1 MDPASILHADL
12 DAFYASVEQR
22 DNPELKGRPVI
33 VGTGVVLAASYE
45 AKARGIYTPMN
56 GRDARRI
63 CPDAVVVP
71 PRMEAYSEA
80 SRRVYEIFNDTAPV
94 VEGISIDEAFL
105 DVKGMEHISGTPRE
119 IAATLRQRVLKEA
132 GLPISV
138 GVARTKFL
146 AKVASGASKPDG
158 LLVVE
163 PDAEVAFL
171 HPLPIEALW
180 GVGKVTTAK
189 LNEIG
194 IRTVGDVARTSQVRL
209 APLIGESAA
218 AHLLDLANG
227 RDPRPVEPRERRKS
241 IGAQSA
247 FQRGSRDSDQVDS
260 LAAALVDRTAR
271 RLRKAGRATRTVSVG
286 FRFGD
291 FTRAS
296 RARTLPF
303 PTDET
308 EVILA
313 AVREL
318 LEASREE
325 IHEKDLTLI
334 GISLGNLRGA
344 DTVQMALPIGGE
356 AAPASD
362 GNAALDKAMDD
373 VRSLFG
379 DDVIKRASM
388 IDADQGVPVPTL
400 PD

>member
-1 MDPASILHADL
+1 VPVASILHADL

-22 DNPELKGRPVI
+22 DDPSLSGRPVI

-45 AKARGIYTPMN
+45 AKARGIYTTMN
-56 GRDARRI
+56 GRDAHRI
-63 CPDAVVVP
+63 CPEAVVVA
-71 PRMEAYSEA
+71 PRMDAYSKA
-80 SRRVYEIFNDTAPV
+80 SKAVYEIFNDTAPV

-105 DVKGMEHISGTPRE
+105 DVTGMEHIAGTPVE
-119 IAATLRQRVLKEA
+119 IAAALRQRVLAEA

-163 PDAEVAFL
+163 PDRERAFL
-171 HPLPIEALW
+171 HPLPIQALW
-180 GVGKVTTAK
+180 GVGKVTTAR
-189 LNEIG
+189 LNGIG
-194 IRTVGDVARTSQVRL
+194 IRTVGEVARTSQVRL
-209 APLIGESAA
+209 AAEVGESSAR
-218 AHLLDLANG
+218 HLLDLANG

-247 FQRGSRDSDQVDS
+247 FPRGSRDPAQVES
-260 LAAALVDRTAR
+260 LASALVDRTAR
-271 RLRKAGRATRTVSVG
+271 RLREAGRACRTVSIG
-286 FRFGD
+286 LRFGD
-291 FTRAS
+291 FSRAS

-308 EVILA
+308 ETILT

-318 LEASREE
+318 FDASAGE
-325 IHEKDLTLI
+325 IAEKDLTLI
-334 GISLGNLRGA
+334 GISLGNLEGA
-344 DTVQMALPIGGE
+344 DTVQMGLPLAE
-356 AAPASD
+356 D
-362 GNAALDKAMDD
+362 GQNARADSSALDQAVDD
-373 VRSLFG
+373 VRARFG
-379 DDVIKRASM
+379 EDVIKRASM

>member
-1 MDPASILHADL
+1 MTASILHADL

-22 DNPELKGRPVI
+22 DDPALRGRPVI

-45 AKARGIYTPMN
+45 AKARGIYTTMN

-63 CPDAVVVP
+63 CPEAAVVP
-71 PRMEAYSEA
+71 PRMEAYSKA
-80 SRRVYEIFNDTAPV
+80 SKAVYEIFNDTAPV

-105 DVKGMEHISGTPRE
+105 EVGGMEHISGTPPE
-119 IAATLRQRVLKEA
+119 IAARLRKRVLEEV

-163 PDAEVAFL
+163 PDRETAFL
-171 HPLPIEALW
+171 HPLPIQALW
-180 GVGKVTTAK
+180 GVGKVTTRK
-189 LNEIG
+189 LNGIG

-209 APLIGESAA
+209 AAEIGESAA

-227 RDPRPVEPRERRKS
+227 RDPRPVTPRERRKS

-247 FQRGSRDSDQVDS
+247 FPLGSRDREQIDS

-271 RLRKAGRATRTVSVG
+271 RLREAGRACRTVSIG
-286 FRFGD
+286 LRFGD
-291 FTRAS
+291 FSRAS
-296 RARTLPF
+296 RAHTLTF

-308 EVILA
+308 ETILA

-318 LEASREE
+318 FEASRDE
-325 IHEKDLTLI
+325 IEARDLTLI
-334 GISLGNLRGA
+334 GVSLGNLTQA
-344 DTVQMALPIGGE
+344 DTVQMELPLGQVE
-356 AAPASD
+356 A
-362 GNAALDKAMDD
+362 NAARDNSALDQAVDD
-373 VRSLFG
+373 VRSRFG
-379 DDVIKRASM
+379 EGVIKRASM

-400 PD
+400 ED